1 MASHRKPT
9 EINQEKRKGKDGK
22 GGLEILL
29 TQQIKFGEAQG
40 LNMQNKILGS
50 MTRALSEYS
59 LSIYCLCFSFC

>member
-40 LNMQNKILGS
+40 LNMQNK

-59 LSIYCLCFSFC
+59 LSIYYLCFSFC

>member
-40 LNMQNKILGS
+40 LNMQNK